1 MDIQII
7 IKAPNQNVA
16 DHAVHCNMNWTV
28 EKLKNH
34 LSHSYPNR
42 PAVEDQKLIYSGR
55 LLFNHLH
62 LKDFL
67 RPDEDQSSIYILHLV
82 CNEYYS
88 APRRQ
93 RPPSSHH
100 RNHRQQSNRR
110 VTNEA
115 APRQSSENTVRH
127 RNTNPT
133 QPSNNFY
140 PQVSSVLTPPAS
152 APFFQPDAVIAAQYA
167 AMQQMYAYYFSQYVQ
182 SINTDP
188 IQNAFTSAGTGAF
201 PNPQPQF
208 GYHEVPA
215 PPAVNQVNNVAGP
228 LFLDEFDPGIFRD
241 WLENAFHL
249 CRFFILF
256 CIIYFYSSPERMILV
271 IICTFFVFLYQEGY
285 FVRWL
290 NPAVPV
296 DANGPQEAHEDVDAP
311 VEFENN
317 EIEALL
323 VDEDNNVNAEVHD
336 ESELEAAMDGDAP
349 PHDQHPDVVN
359 NNHIFSPLTFI
370 QTFFSSLIPE
380 PPPPVNIN

>member
-88 APRRQ
+88 APQ
-93 RPPSSHH
+93 
-100 RNHRQQSNRR
+100 
-110 VTNEA
+110 TA
-115 APRQSSENTVRH
+115 I
-127 RNTNPT
+127 
-133 QPSNNFY
+133 FY
-140 PQVSSVLTPPAS
+140 PQASSVLTPPAS
-152 APFFQPDAVIAAQYA
+152 VPFFQPDAVIAAQYA

-296 DANGPQEAHEDVDAP
+296 DANGPQEAHEDVDEPA
-311 VEFENN
+311 EFENN
-317 EIEALL
+317 EIEGLL